1 MTRISQPARHPD
13 DLIGAGTGGERA
25 SLRVLVAYASCHG
38 STAGIAERIAAG
50 LRSSGD
56 TIDCRLMGEVSGL
69 SGYDAVVLGSA
80 LHDQAWLPEAMAFL
94 ARFADGLEPV
104 PLWLF
109 TVGMPGA
116 LPRRLQGWARMEEGQ
131 TAEKLAPL
139 VHPRGHH
146 LFSGVIRK
154 EHLSRAG
161 RVRFRLMGGRYGDFR
176 NWDEVDRWAD
186 ALSDELHTAGQQPTS
201 A

>member
-1 MTRISQPARHPD
+1 MTRISHTPRQPD
-13 DLIGAGTGGERA
+13 DLIRPGTGGERA
-25 SLRVLVAYASCHG
+25 GLRVLVAYASCHG
-38 STAGIAERIAAG
+38 STAGIAERIAAR

-56 TIDCRLMGEVSGL
+56 TIECRPMGDVSDL
-69 SGYDAVVLGSA
+69 SGFDATVLGSA

-94 ARFADGLEPV
+94 ARFADALDPL

-116 LPRRLQGWARMEEGQ
+116 LPRRLQRWARMEEGQ

-139 VHPRGHH
+139 VHPKGHH

-154 EHLSRAG
+154 EHLGRAG
-161 RVRFRLMGGRYGDFR
+161 RFRFRLMGGRYGDFR

-186 ALSDELHTAGQQPTS
+186 ALRDELHTAGQQPTS